1 MIMGN
6 NAFKPAL
13 CWAKHLKNE
22 QRTNCATKN
31 QMFTEMWESCTSAVG
46 VSRTRMFSADGLTFI
61 DLDNPVRFLHV
72 ASSYPVP
79 ASHYLR
85 GGTKYKYYRR
95 KRPLRREW

>member
-1 MIMGN
+1 
-6 NAFKPAL
+6 
-13 CWAKHLKNE
+13 
-22 QRTNCATKN
+22 
-31 QMFTEMWESCTSAVG
+31 
-46 VSRTRMFSADGLTFI
+46 MFSADGLTFI